1 MDRSFYWLQDGAHHN
16 IPIHLSGRP
25 LVVKRL
31 TQVQGTVRLIYFCLG
46 GREPKLLGFRLCLPS
61 ISGFPCLLQL
71 FPSWMVATPPD
82 IKASVNKAVRGG
94 HVSKQRYMF
103 FFLD

>member
-1 MDRSFYWLQDGAHHN
+1 MDRSVYWLQDGAHHN

-46 GREPKLLGFRLCLPS
+46 GREPKLLVSDSASHPS
-61 ISGFPCLLQL
+61 P
-71 FPSWMVATPPD
+71 
-82 IKASVNKAVRGG
+82 
-94 HVSKQRYMF
+94 VSHAYYS
-103 FFLD
+103 FFLLGWWQRLQISKLL